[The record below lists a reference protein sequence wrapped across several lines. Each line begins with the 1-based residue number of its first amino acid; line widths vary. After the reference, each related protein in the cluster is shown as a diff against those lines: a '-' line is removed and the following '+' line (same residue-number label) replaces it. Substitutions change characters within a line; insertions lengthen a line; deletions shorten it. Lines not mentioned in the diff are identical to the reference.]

1 MRFVASFL
9 VARSLSLPFLTMLLL
24 QSKLSL
30 KENLESIIASF
41 FKREKCS
48 LLVRRAFTNNAFQ
61 LYTSFIEEI
70 IKPQKILDSKKIKSI
85 SRLSIHDGFHCSRSD
100 LKVGETYR
108 FNL

>member
-61 LYTSFIEEI
+61 LHTSFIEEI
-70 IKPQKILDSKKIKSI
+70 IKPQKFQILKKSKVSA
-85 SRLSIHDGFHCSRSD
+85 GFQSTTGSTA
-100 LKVGETYR
+100 VEAI
-108 FNL
+108 